1 MRGARV
7 ASESRERGPSGGE
20 PSRVRRTMVGL
31 DAPGR
36 ADARKRTDARRGV
49 RAKGEGTRAPLSFLF
64 QFCSFAF
71 EKIEMLLFA
80 DQIVPDR
87 YS

>member
-1 MRGARV
+1 
-7 ASESRERGPSGGE
+7 
-20 PSRVRRTMVGL
+20 MVGL

-49 RAKGEGTRAPLSFLF
+49 RAKGEGTRATLSFPF
-64 QFCSFAF
+64 PSFVRSL

-87 YS
+87 YA